1 MTGLRAKLKALYR
14 DGSVQLSANG
24 DELPGIDEN
33 TFKAAI
39 RRIFRNQGFTAD
51 ELSHPK
57 VRQLVDAYTKAYE
70 GAISPSLASGVIPEV
85 MAKKLKEDVFI
96 FSGFKTY
103 QELKE
108 VARLLRDDDGTVKP
122 FHRFYN
128 DITAIKEDYNK
139 NYLKAEYIFAQASS
153 EMAAKWKD
161 FEADGDRYNL
171 QYRTANAGKVRPE
184 HAALHNVTLP
194 ADDPFWNEF
203 FPPNGWR
210 CRCTVV
216 QVRKGKYPESD
227 SATAIQQGREATYQA
242 GKNGVNRA
250 AIFRFNPGKQQ
261 VIFPPHHPYYQVSQ
275 LEQKKV
281 CEALTKE
288 QVKVIVQEIPGNLSN
303 KEINAIA
310 DNNSQ
315 LEKIF
320 GVGKGEP
327 MVYEDANKGK
337 ENPKFSESISYQIN
351 CQTCVPTHLLRR
363 RGFNIEAAPNIN
375 NSAYSLMEKQNVVW
389 HKNLFTNIDGTD
401 SEFVWARN
409 WAAKNGVNRFSEK
422 EIKRFFADNM
432 KDDGLYEIYC
442 AWKRRGAHVFCA
454 EVKEGVIRLFD
465 PQPGKDNV
473 VNYIANMKG
482 SSVGV
487 LRIDNKL
494 VNPKV
499 AGLFIKVQ

>member
-1 MTGLRAKLKALYR
+1 MTGLRAKLDALYR

-24 DELPGIDEN
+24 DELPGIDES

-39 RRIFRNQGFTAD
+39 RRIFRQQGFTAD
-51 ELSHPK
+51 DLSHPK
-57 VRQLVDAYTKAYE
+57 VRQLVDAYTGAYE

-108 VARLLRDDDGTVKP
+108 AARLLRDDNGTVKP

-161 FEADGDRYNL
+161 FEADGDQYNL
-171 QYRTANAGKVRPE
+171 QYRTANDGKVREE

-194 ADDPFWNEF
+194 PFDPFWEEF

-210 CRCTVV
+210 CRCNVV

-261 VIFPPHHPYYQVSQ
+261 IIFPPHHPYYEMSRREQEQVR
-275 LEQKKV
+275 
-281 CEALTKE
+281 EALRPEEKAYTEVPTKNGRIRIHSGHGKGERQENIRVASYFANKYSYEIDLLDNPDGVKSADSYNRTLGYEEEYKVNKKDNPTKSSIDNLLRKAKE
-288 QVKVIVQEIPGNLSN
+288 QADHIVRWIDSDIPLGDLRSAIYSRVKRSDNIKSVRIVINGKDCIYTREQIVQEDFII
-303 KEINAIA
+303 KQA
-310 DNNSQ
+310 D
-315 LEKIF
+315 LK
-320 GVGKGEP
+320 
-327 MVYEDANKGK
+327 
-337 ENPKFSESISYQIN
+337 
-351 CQTCVPTHLLRR
+351 
-363 RGFNIEAAPNIN
+363 
-375 NSAYSLMEKQNVVW
+375 
-389 HKNLFTNIDGTD
+389 
-401 SEFVWARN
+401 
-409 WAAKNGVNRFSEK
+409 
-422 EIKRFFADNM
+422 
-432 KDDGLYEIYC
+432 
-442 AWKRRGAHVFCA
+442 
-454 EVKEGVIRLFD
+454 
-465 PQPGKDNV
+465 
-473 VNYIANMKG
+473 
-482 SSVGV
+482 
-487 LRIDNKL
+487 
-494 VNPKV
+494 
-499 AGLFIKVQ
+499 